1 MQCLY
6 PMSPMWKDPEKNLRN
21 KMNSEVLRQ
30 RQEHFMK
37 KLEPILGKQR
47 YKNSNIFSNS
57 DRQN

>member
-1 MQCLY
+1 
-6 PMSPMWKDPEKNLRN
+6 MSPMWKDPEKNLRN
-21 KMNSEVLRQ
+21 KMNSEVLGQ